1 MKKLS
6 KMLLLSLVTAT
17 TLVGCGAKSDNK
29 TADNKAESKTEVMKG
44 ETLLE
49 EQKKGA
55 TVIDVRPTAQYSEG
69 HIKDALSIPE
79 DVIEKEIEAKFPKK
93 DTKIILYITLLAY
106 WGVGIPVG
114 YILSRTDWIIPSIGA
129 KGFWVAFIIAL
140 TIAAALLFMRM
151 RKIQSQ
157 PDEAIIQQLERLK

>member
-6 KMLLLSLVTAT
+6 KMLLLSLITAT

-29 TADNKAESKTEVMKG
+29 TADNKAESKSEIMKG

-69 HIKDALSIPE
+69 HIKDALNIPE
-79 DVIEKEIEAKFPKK
+79 DVIEKEIETKFPKK
-93 DTKIILYITLLAY
+93 DTKIILYCNTGNRSGKALEKLKKLGYTNVFNAQ
-106 WGVGIPVG
+106 GVKQYQYELV
-114 YILSRTDWIIPSIGA
+114 
-129 KGFWVAFIIAL
+129 K
-140 TIAAALLFMRM
+140 
-151 RKIQSQ
+151 
-157 PDEAIIQQLERLK
+157 